1 MEGWSEKKKT
11 LSWSKNKGGGGEP
24 PLDPPASGQFLMSPA
39 GEGTASLHSHP
50 SQAKVQLFAGQR
62 QYMYL
67 HFSVILDPE
76 YWCGPGN

>member
-1 MEGWSEKKKT
+1 MDWGGLKKKT
-11 LSWSKNKGGGGEP
+11 LFWSKNKGGGGATP
-24 PLDPPASGQFLMSPA
+24 GSASMRTIFDVSPT
-39 GEGTASLHSHP
+39 GEGTASLHGHP

-76 YWCGPGN
+76 YWSGPGN